1 VVVAGCGGNGGGG
14 GIEEEEPPPGPTLEP
29 VVAEELAAAADRVAD
44 LLAAGDTCGAAH
56 AADDLQDA
64 VVDAVNSGEVP
75 AELQEELAAT
85 AGELVDT
92 VNCPPPPETET
103 DREKGDGEGDD
114 D

>member
-1 VVVAGCGGNGGGG
+1 VAGCGGDGGGG
-14 GIEEEEPPPGPTLEP
+14 GVEEEPPPGPTLEP
-29 VVAEELAAAADRVAD
+29 VVAEDLAVAADRVAD

-56 AADDLQDA
+56 AADDLQAA
-64 VVDAVNSGEVP
+64 VVDAVNRGEVP

-85 AGELVDT
+85 ANELVDT

-103 DREKGDGEGDD
+103 ETDEEGDGEGDD